1 MRQAGFWR
9 GILAELDAGHPVF
22 LAWVTSATEHS
33 PGTRGAR
40 LWLSASGAREG
51 TIGGGIMEKKLE
63 ERAKELLASPPESF
77 FERRTLH
84 HSREAPGERSGMICA
99 GSQEN
104 LALLLRP
111 EKDRASV
118 AEVVAAL
125 EADTPGHLVLSSHG
139 VEHILESPQTPPPS
153 PRHDVPARPGPS
165 PQSPSESEYREPL
178 QNSRRIAIFGGG
190 HCGQALARQMSLLGY
205 DVLLLETRAAVL
217 PAEASSLGEGV
228 EVRVVEDFRTAAG
241 EVVRPGQT
249 AAVVMTTDFPND
261 VRALEG
267 ALRQPFP
274 FLGLMGSPA
283 KIAEIR
289 ARLLSLGFG
298 GKDLERLV
306 APVGLPIGSR
316 TPSEIAVSIA
326 AQILAG
332 RHLWPKAKS
341 GQDARAPSS

>member
-1 MRQAGFWR
+1 LRQAGFWR
-9 GILAELDAGHPVF
+9 GILAELEAGHHVF
-22 LAWVTSATEHS
+22 LAWVIDATEHS

-40 LWLSASGAREG
+40 MWISASGARQG

-63 ERAKELLASPPESF
+63 ERAKELLVSPPESF

-84 HSREAPGERSGMICA
+84 HSREAAGERSGMICA

-111 EKDRASV
+111 DQDGA
-118 AEVVAAL
+118 AVAAIIERVERDAPGFL
-125 EADTPGHLVLSSHG
+125 FVGPNGVGISAEASGD
-139 VEHILESPQTPPPS
+139 
-153 PRHDVPARPGPS
+153 
-165 PQSPSESEYREPL
+165 EYREPL
-178 QNSRRIAIFGGG
+178 QNPRRIAIFGGG

-205 DVLLLETRAAVL
+205 GVLLLETRAAVL
-217 PAEASSLGEGV
+217 PAEAASLGEGV
-228 EVRVVEDFRTAAG
+228 EVRVVEDFRAAAA
-241 EVVRPGQT
+241 EVARPEQT

-289 ARLLSLGFG
+289 TRLLSLGFG
-298 GKDLERLV
+298 EKDLERLV
-306 APVGLPIGSR
+306 APVGLAIGSR
-316 TPSEIAVSIA
+316 TPPEIAVSIA
-326 AQILAG
+326 AQVLAS
-332 RHLWPKAKS
+332 RPQW
-341 GQDARAPSS
+341 Q